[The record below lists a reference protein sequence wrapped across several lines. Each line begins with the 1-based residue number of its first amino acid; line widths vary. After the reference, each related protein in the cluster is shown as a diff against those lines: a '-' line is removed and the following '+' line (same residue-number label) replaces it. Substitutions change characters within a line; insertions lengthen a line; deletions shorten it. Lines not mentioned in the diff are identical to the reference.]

1 MQYYWNKLN
10 FRQLF
15 IDFIIVIVL
24 TIGATWVNF
33 AHATAGGE
41 GDNTSCNGVG
51 NPNSPCAGGNG
62 GNGGNGG
69 SGGSGGNGGNAT
81 GGNATGGNATNT
93 NSNVAT
99 GGTGIGLGG
108 TGIAS
113 AGSTVTTNTNAVA
126 NGGKGGNA
134 NSNATGGQAKQNQK
148 QAQDQDQNQ
157 HQTAESKSNSAVNG
171 SGNGGVSNVAVTQE
185 GNHVAA
191 NTASAVPVTIVQS
204 DSCQVGYAMGGQAV
218 SFGLSFSGSKN
229 DENCER
235 IKLWR
240 ELRQAGY
247 NKEALLLLMQD
258 DRVAKAF
265 NSGVQD
271 KHVADAFN
279 GNTKKVNNEYEGREV
294 ANLR

>member
-41 GDNTSCNGVG
+41 GDNTSCNGIG
-51 NPNSPCAGGNG
+51 NPNSPCVGGSGGSGGNG

-69 SGGSGGNGGNAT
+69 SVTS
-81 GGNATGGNATNT
+81 TNT
-93 NSNVAT
+93 NNNNNA

-108 TGIAS
+108 NSIAS
-113 AGSTVTTNTNAVA
+113 AGSTVTTTTNSNSVA
-126 NGGKGGNA
+126 LGTGGNAKGGNA
-134 NSNATGGQAKQNQK
+134 TSNSAGGNSDQK
-148 QAQDQDQNQ
+148 QQQSQDQAQNQ
-157 HQTAESKSNSAVNG
+157 HQSADSKSNSAVNG

-247 NKEALLLLMQD
+247 QEAALALLMQD
-258 DRVAKAF
+258 ERIAKAF
-265 NSGVQD
+265 ASL
-271 KHVADAFN
+271 N
-279 GNTKKVNNEYEGREV
+279 GKKASLKINEYEGREV
-294 ANLR
+294 YTNALR